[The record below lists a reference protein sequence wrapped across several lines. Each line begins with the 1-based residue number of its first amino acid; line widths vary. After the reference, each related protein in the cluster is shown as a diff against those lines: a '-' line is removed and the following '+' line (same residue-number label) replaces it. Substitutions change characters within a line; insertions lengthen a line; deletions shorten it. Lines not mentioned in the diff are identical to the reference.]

1 MRVASRLLCG
11 RVGVIVFAAE
21 QGEPLAELKHFR
33 LVVVTWTTFNQSD
46 SDVWVGR
53 EPFCQYA
60 ACRAASDDDVVV
72 FGQASER

>member
-1 MRVASRLLCG
+1 M
-11 RVGVIVFAAE
+11 
-21 QGEPLAELKHFR
+21 AELKHFR